1 MVGRCLGLDVL
12 HELHCVHQKNPY
24 HLRRLLFLKCCHTEK
39 NCVLMNQGAKNVSKR
54 APVRIFGIQTMDIRW
69 INHSMTWIQKVN
81 LFEGKRER
89 EKQIILMCLTTEN
102 IRNIKVVFFSSV
114 NLISISVLVFTITKM
129 ENLKLLKFKIK
140 WNPALPVIKVYNR
153 KMK

>member
-24 HLRRLLFLKCCHTEK
+24 HLRWLLFLKCCHTEK
-39 NCVLMNQGAKNVSKR
+39 NCVLNQGAKNVSKK

-69 INHSMTWIQKVN
+69 INHLKTWIQKVN
-81 LFEGKRER
+81 LFEGKKR

-102 IRNIKVVFFSSV
+102 IRNIKVVLFSSV
-114 NLISISVLVFTITKM
+114 NLISITVLVFPITKM
-129 ENLKLLKFKIK
+129 KNLKLL
-140 WNPALPVIKVYNR
+140 
-153 KMK
+153 